1 MSVFRAVLW
10 LDHRTAHLIPLGAE
24 QMQVQNLH
32 AHSHDTRQHGSTVRT
47 EHEFFG
53 SVCDALGG
61 IKEVLVTGPHLA
73 QSDFR
78 RYIEKHRP
86 AVSPQVIGWD
96 TVDHPT
102 PPQLV
107 ALARQFFDRH
117 DRMAGIA
124 TS

>member
-10 LDHRTAHLIPLGAE
+10 LDHRTAHLIPLGTE